1 MCVHSNFYLVEMWS
15 VLLLRHFGSIRP
27 QQLLVVQGINR
38 MLMVLL
44 FIDYVMY
51 LWYCASH
58 TFTET
63 IYRVLVCFCIMYI
76 SIKKY
81 MIYFVFLVN
90 LSTIIC
96 R

>member
-15 VLLLRHFGSIRP
+15 VLLLRHLGSIRP
-27 QQLLVVQGINR
+27 QQLLVLQGINR

-58 TFTET
+58 TFTEAEFLFAFVSC
-63 IYRVLVCFCIMYI
+63 IYQ
-76 SIKKY
+76 
-81 MIYFVFLVN
+81 
-90 LSTIIC
+90 
-96 R
+96 